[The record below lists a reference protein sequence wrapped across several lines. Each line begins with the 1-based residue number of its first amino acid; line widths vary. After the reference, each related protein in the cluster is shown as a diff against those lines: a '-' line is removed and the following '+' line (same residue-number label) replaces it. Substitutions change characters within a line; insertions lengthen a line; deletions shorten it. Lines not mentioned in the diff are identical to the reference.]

1 MEIFDKL
8 GVAQRVGREIARG
21 GEGTVFALE
30 SRPDIVVKLYHPEI
44 LSRRGTALEAKIEQ
58 MIALRPSFCSLQ
70 LAWPALSILDAS
82 GAWCGY
88 AMRRADG
95 VPLTKLAHPML
106 CERYFSGLQRPELV
120 DMLHGLV
127 GTVAQLHG
135 SGVCLGDINLNNF
148 LYDRARSTV
157 TLIDCDSYQVDAGGG
172 RLFRCPVGAPD
183 MIPPEHHDRNLA
195 DVTRTVESDLFS
207 IAILLF
213 KCLMLG
219 RHPYDFIGGD
229 TVVQNLR
236 GGHFPYGTGGASP
249 GREGAIPNGP
259 WYVIWSH
266 LTYELKNLFIRTLR
280 EGAGDPSVRA
290 NAREWM
296 NALARY
302 RYGLDKGHHD
312 VAMRPAVRKQS
323 GLRGRSVQN
332 PDPAGVVRV
341 RTDQRA
347 GMSRWPSFIPMPST
361 GGPT

>member
-8 GVAQRVGREIARG
+8 GIAQHVGSEIARG
-21 GEGTVFALE
+21 GEGTVFALK
-30 SRPDIVVKLYHPEI
+30 SRPDAVVKIYHPEI
-44 LSRRGTALEAKIEQ
+44 LGRRGTALEAKVER
-58 MIALRPSFCSLQ
+58 MIALRPRFRSLQ
-70 LAWPALSILDAS
+70 LAWPALSIRDAS
-82 GAWCGY
+82 GVWRGY
-88 AMRRADG
+88 AMQRADG

-106 CERYFSGLQRPELV
+106 CERYFGGLQRPELV
-120 DMLHGLV
+120 GMLQELV
-127 GTVAQLHG
+127 RTVAQLHEN
-135 SGVCLGDINLNNF
+135 GVCLGDINLNNF
-148 LYDRARSTV
+148 LYDRSRGAV

-183 MIPPEHHDRNLA
+183 MIPPEHHDINLA

-213 KCLMLG
+213 KCLMVG

-236 GGHFPYGTGGASP
+236 GGHFPYGTGGAAP

-290 NAREWM
+290 SAREWM
-296 NALARY
+296 DALARY
-302 RYGLDKGHHD
+302 RYGLDMGHHD
-312 VAMRPAVRKQS
+312 VAMRPATRKQN

-332 PDPAGVVRV
+332 SDPASVVRL
-341 RTDQRA
+341 RTDQRT
-347 GMSRWPSFIPMPST
+347 GMSRWPNVIPKSKGAAT
-361 GGPT
+361 